1 MQRLE
6 IELVDR
12 FDGDKL
18 HGGSQHGF
26 GDRFRVAEVVLL
38 PLRIRSNIP
47 GRHQPRVVA
56 VRLELPAQVMRPNA
70 RLHADEA
77 GRHVREPSLDLAA

>member
-18 HGGSQHGF
+18 HGGTQHGF

-38 PLRIRSNIP
+38 PF
-47 GRHQPRVVA
+47 
-56 VRLELPAQVMRPNA
+56 
-70 RLHADEA
+70 
-77 GRHVREPSLDLAA
+77 

>member
-18 HGGSQHGF
+18 HGGTQHGF
-26 GDRFRVAEVVLL
+26 SDRFRVAEVVLL
-38 PLRIRSNIP
+38 PFGVRPDIILS
-47 GRHQPRVVA
+47 VVA
-56 VRLELPAQVMRPNA
+56 ALVSQLVRSPSQVHDHD
-70 RLHADEA
+70 HASVA
-77 GRHVREPSLDLAA
+77 G